1 MNSPQLPLSNLQ
13 LELLKIYAA
22 GVPDEYLPE
31 LKQTIARFLFEKARD
46 RADEIWEQKGYTQDT
61 MDEWLNEE

>member
-31 LKQTIARFLFEKARD
+31 LKQTIARFLLEKARD